1 MLVLAA
7 VGTLVTGTR
16 VGSPVGSTY
25 SCSSYTWKM
34 LGRCHV
40 KVAYVEEFSTVWV
53 MKGRHSDSGM
63 YASVGVAVGVA
74 VGVDVGV
81 AVGIEVAADAEEFV
95 TPSVLLVSS
104 VLLLVYRWR

>member
-1 MLVLAA
+1 
-7 VGTLVTGTR
+7 
-16 VGSPVGSTY
+16 
-25 SCSSYTWKM
+25 M

-53 MKGRHSDSGM
+53 MKGKHSDSRM
-63 YASVGVAVGVA
+63 YVSVGVAVGVA
-74 VGVDVGV
+74 VGVVVGVDVGV

-95 TPSVLLVSS
+95 TSSVLLMSS